1 MGFIHLVLLILM
13 ECVRRRFE
21 CEVQKD
27 KTVFVNDSV
36 CFSNFKLLKLKGP

>member
-13 ECVRRRFE
+13 ECVRRFE